1 MVTAS
6 ALVLAAGGS
15 ARLGRPKQLLDWGGR
30 PLLEGVV
37 TTVTAWPVSG
47 VVVVIGA
54 EADAV
59 LAGVDF
65 PDEVTVLLNEEWEE
79 GMASSL
85 RAGLDALTRWGG
97 PDWTFVVLAD
107 QPHIPPEVPGRL
119 LEAAAITHR
128 RAVVPVYRYQRGNPV
143 LVSRALWPRLMSL
156 EGDRGASGLFDA
168 HPEWVEEVRFDL
180 SMPRDI
186 DTPLDA
192 EEVLP
197 GRPPPSPGSGN
208 GR

>member
-15 ARLGRPKQLLDWGGR
+15 TRLGRPKQLLDWEGR

-37 TTVTAWPVSG
+37 RAVSGWPVED

-54 EADAV
+54 DADAI
-59 LAGVDF
+59 LEAVDF
-65 PDEVTVLLNEEWEE
+65 PDEATVLLNEEWEE

-85 RAGLDALTRWGG
+85 RSGLDVLTRGRG
-97 PDWTFVVLAD
+97 PDWVFIVLAD
-107 QPHIPPEVPGRL
+107 QPHVSGEVPQRL
-119 LEAAAITHR
+119 LEAADLTHR
-128 RAVVPVYRYQRGNPV
+128 LAVVPVYRYQRGNPA

-156 EGDRGASGLFDA
+156 EGDRGAAGLFEA

-180 SMPRDI
+180 AMPRDI
-186 DTPLDA
+186 DTPLDV
-192 EEVLP
+192 EDVLP
-197 GRPPPSPGSGN
+197 TRRPPSPGAGV